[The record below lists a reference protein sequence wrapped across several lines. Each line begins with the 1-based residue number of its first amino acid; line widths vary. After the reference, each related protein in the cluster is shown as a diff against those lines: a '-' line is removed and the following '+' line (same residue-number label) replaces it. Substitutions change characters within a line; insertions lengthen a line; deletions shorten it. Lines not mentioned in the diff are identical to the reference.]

1 MFSGVLLMSN
11 SNLSPLF
18 RRSVGFDRFND
29 LFDYAMQAVTPNYTH
44 YNIEKV
50 GENDYRISVATAGF
64 TEDKLQISQ
73 ENQFLVITGKVEEES
88 SDTTV
93 EFLHKGISQRSFKL
107 SLRLEENMEV
117 QQANYENGLLTIDLR
132 RNIAEGAVP
141 RQIPIGHKPNEQKIL
156 DKPNQND

>member
-29 LFDYAMQAVTPNYTH
+29 LFDYAMQAVTPNYPH

-132 RNIAEGAVP
+132 RNIAEGAMP
-141 RQIPIGHKPNEQKIL
+141 RQIPIGHKPNEQKML